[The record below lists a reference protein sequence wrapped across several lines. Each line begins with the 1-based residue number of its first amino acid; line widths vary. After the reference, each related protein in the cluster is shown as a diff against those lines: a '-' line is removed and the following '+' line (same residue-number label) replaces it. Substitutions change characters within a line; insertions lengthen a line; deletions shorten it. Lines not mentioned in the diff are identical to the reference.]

1 MTEQIRLFKL
11 RHPERPVLPLIVD
24 GKPDDLEL
32 ECFPPTLKF
41 KLDTDGAMADEPSE
55 VQAADAREEGDG
67 EVTCACQNSG
77 WDSWRVRRRSLLRS
91 ERGFRSVK
99 REGRRQA
106 RLARIRDGIRFGTKG
121 GLVVAVLA
129 LIALTSVWVYLD
141 YQRRQQLAAI
151 DAMIANYGAIGSAG
165 TSGPEGGP
173 SVAEAISSI
182 SDAPTTLEPRHARAL
197 ELLGAGKYQEAEHLL
212 LSVAEEKA
220 RLGANAK
227 ATAAVLS

>member
-11 RHPERPVLPLIVD
+11 HHPERPVLPLIVG

-67 EVTCACQNSG
+67 ELLALAKIVAGILGVSA
-77 WDSWRVRRRSLLRS
+77 DEVFLRS

-106 RLARIRDGIRFGTKG
+106 RLARIRDGIKFGMKG

-151 DAMIANYGAIGSAG
+151 DALIANYGAIGSAG

-173 SVAEAISSI
+173 SVAQAISSI
-182 SDAPTTLEPRHARAL
+182 SDAATTLEPRHARAL
-197 ELLGAGKYQEAEHLL
+197 ELLGAGKYQDAEHLL
-212 LSVAEEKA
+212 LSAAEEKA
-220 RLGANAK
+220 RLA
-227 ATAAVLS
+227 SER